1 MGEVMARPVIRNAH
15 MVASVAAGAV
25 AILLAGCTPE
35 STTSVV
41 GTVDT
46 NVSPLNVRSGPST
59 SSPVVGSLL
68 RGSTVSL
75 VCQVGGTLIRGRVR
89 TTDRWDRTTE
99 GRYVSDAYITRGP
112 IGACA
117 TP

>member
-1 MGEVMARPVIRNAH
+1 MARPVIRNPYT
-15 MVASVAAGAV
+15 VVSVTAGAV

-35 STTSVV
+35 STSVV

-46 NVSPLNVRSGPST
+46 SVSPLNVRSGPGT
-59 SSPVVGSLL
+59 SSPVVGSLP

-89 TTDRWDRTTE
+89 TTDRWDRTTD
-99 GRYVSDAYITRGP
+99 GRYVSDAYIRRGL
-112 IGACA
+112 IGPCA
-117 TP
+117 TPPA